1 VSDIPTGLPADL
13 DHDRTRR
20 ARQLALGV
28 CLAAGFT
35 TLLDSSIVNLAVPS
49 LARAL
54 HASTE
59 EVQWLLASYSLTFG
73 LALVPGA
80 GWATC
85 AGGARCSSAA
95 WGCSQL
101 AASFRGWHRPRASS
115 SSRGYCKDRRG
126 RDQGGGRS

>member
-73 LALVPGA
+73 LALVPG
-80 GWATC
+80 GRL
-85 AGGARCSSAA
+85 GD
-95 WGCSQL
+95 L
-101 AASFRGWHRPRASS
+101 
-115 SSRGYCKDRRG
+115 RG
-126 RDQGGGRS
+126 RRALFLGGVGLFAAGSLVSGLAPAAGIVILARLLQGPAGA